1 MLNRIVNAIIRRLI
15 FKHYKNKEIKREQI
29 SEEKIVLANTTPDI
43 LSALTQTEINKV
55 KELWSPL
62 IGGVTFCRSKNWVY
76 LSIFM
81 ASTLDLYLIIYI
93 FRFCHTESIIIN
105 IQ

>member
-43 LSALTQTEINKV
+43 LSALDRKSV
-55 KELWSPL
+55 
-62 IGGVTFCRSKNWVY
+62 V
-76 LSIFM
+76 
-81 ASTLDLYLIIYI
+81 
-93 FRFCHTESIIIN
+93 
-105 IQ
+105 